1 MKELLDCLKQ
11 SKEKNVIV
19 SLSQDHKILIIEMK
33 VWTMRNLE
41 ETIAVRLPFDLK
53 QKLDQVARER
63 DRSISYIVRLVLRNA
78 LNQR

>member
-33 VWTMRNLE
+33 VWPMRNLE
-41 ETIAVRLPFDLK
+41 ETIAVRLPVDLK
-53 QKLDQVARER
+53 EKLDQVARER

>member
-1 MKELLDCLKQ
+1 MK
-11 SKEKNVIV
+11 
-19 SLSQDHKILIIEMK
+19 
-33 VWTMRNLE
+33 NLE

-53 QKLDQVARER
+53 QKLDQVARDR

>member
-1 MKELLDCLKQ
+1 
-11 SKEKNVIV
+11 
-19 SLSQDHKILIIEMK
+19 
-33 VWTMRNLE
+33 MRTLE
-41 ETIAVRLPFDLK
+41 ETIAVRLPVDLK

>member
-19 SLSQDHKILIIEMK
+19 SLSQDHKNLIIEMK

-41 ETIAVRLPFDLK
+41 ETIAVRLPCDLK

>member
-1 MKELLDCLKQ
+1 
-11 SKEKNVIV
+11 
-19 SLSQDHKILIIEMK
+19 
-33 VWTMRNLE
+33 MRNLE
-41 ETIAVRLPFDLK
+41 ETIAVRLPFELK

>member
-1 MKELLDCLKQ
+1 
-11 SKEKNVIV
+11 
-19 SLSQDHKILIIEMK
+19 
-33 VWTMRNLE
+33 MRNLE

-53 QKLDQVARER
+53 QKLDQVAKER

>member
-1 MKELLDCLKQ
+1 
-11 SKEKNVIV
+11 
-19 SLSQDHKILIIEMK
+19 
-33 VWTMRNLE
+33 MRNLE
-41 ETIAVRLPFDLK
+41 ETIAVRLPCDLK